1 LQGEFEGLQKKFG
14 NLKSAAAKIGKIT
27 HEFFFIINGLVLA
40 EWGWGGSRI
49 AQLPKSFFLGGKVE
63 NSNSLNRK
71 WSIKLISSSSASSS
85 NHGAEVCSN

>member
-40 EWGWGGSRI
+40 EWGGKQNCRI
-49 AQLPKSFFLGGKVE
+49 AQKLLFLGA
-63 NSNSLNRK
+63 
-71 WSIKLISSSSASSS
+71 KLKTAT
-85 NHGAEVCSN
+85 V